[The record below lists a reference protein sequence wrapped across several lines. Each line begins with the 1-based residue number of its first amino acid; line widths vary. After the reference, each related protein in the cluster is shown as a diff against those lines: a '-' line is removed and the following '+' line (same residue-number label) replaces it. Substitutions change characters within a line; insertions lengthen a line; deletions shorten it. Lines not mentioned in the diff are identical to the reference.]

1 MFMGMPNQAAVAP
14 IDDSGR
20 DFERELAQVL
30 VSALNLELSADEIAP
45 EAPLFGDEGIGLD
58 SIDVLEIALTLSK
71 KYGVELRSDD
81 QNNTRIFASLRSLA
95 AWVQAHRTR

>member
-1 MFMGMPNQAAVAP
+1 MGMPNQAAVASA
-14 IDDSGR
+14 DDQNLG
-20 DFERELAQVL
+20 FERELAQVL
-30 VSALNLELSADEIAP
+30 VSALNLELAPDEIVPDAP
-45 EAPLFGDEGIGLD
+45 MFGDDGIGLD

-81 QNNTRIFASLRSLA
+81 ENNTRIFASLRSLA

>member
-1 MFMGMPNQAAVAP
+1 MGMPNQAAVAP
-14 IDDSGR
+14 VDDLGR
-20 DFERELAQVL
+20 EFEQELAQVL
-30 VSALNLELSADEIAP
+30 VSALNLELSADEIVP
-45 EAPLFGDEGIGLD
+45 DAPLFGDDGIGLD

>member
-1 MFMGMPNQAAVAP
+1 MGMPNQAAVPA
-14 IDDSGR
+14 DDFDRG
-20 DFERELAQVL
+20 FEHELAQVL
-30 VSALNLELSADEIAP
+30 VSALNLELSADEIVPDAP
-45 EAPLFGDEGIGLD
+45 MFGDEGIGLD

>member
-1 MFMGMPNQAAVAP
+1 MGMHNQAAVATFG
-14 IDDSGR
+14 DQGAE
-20 DFERELAQVL
+20 FERELAQVL
-30 VSALNLELSADEIAP
+30 VSALNLELSADEIAFD
-45 EAPLFGDEGIGLD
+45 APLFGDEGIGLD

-81 QNNTRIFASLRSLA
+81 ENNTQIFASLRSLA

>member
-1 MFMGMPNQAAVAP
+1 MGMPNQAAIASA
-14 IDDSGR
+14 DDFDRG
-20 DFERELAQVL
+20 FEQELAQVL
-30 VSALNLELSADEIAP
+30 VSALNLELSAGEIVPDAP
-45 EAPLFGDEGIGLD
+45 MFGDEGIGLD

-81 QNNTRIFASLRSLA
+81 ENNTRIFASLRSLA